1 MNFDLTEEQQ
11 MLQETVGQ
19 LLANECPVTR
29 LREVFDSD
37 TGFDESLWK
46 GLGELGILGLNVPE
60 DFGGAGLETLDLAV
74 VAETMGY
81 HAAPGPFLGHAL
93 AIEAIVSGGSE
104 AQKKKWLPDLASGA
118 RIGAVAIAD
127 SDGGWAS
134 GHWKIEPGDQVSGT
148 QSFATGGQHAD
159 LFVVG
164 LAGGRLGVVDAEAA
178 GFSRQSVDGADL
190 TRRLVA
196 LEFDRT
202 PCELLA
208 DDDAQAARRLHDVG
222 CVLLAADAFGGSV
235 RLLEMSVEYAKT
247 REQFGVKIGHFQALK
262 HQLASMALDVEPGR
276 GLYWYAAYAQDHVA
290 DESERIAA
298 VAKAHMTDRY
308 MDVARNAVEA
318 HGGIGFTW
326 ECDVQ
331 IWFKRAMFNRAF
343 LGHPGEHRRRQAEMA
358 GW

>member
-29 LREVFDSD
+29 LREVFDSE
-37 TGFDESLWK
+37 TGFDEALWK
-46 GLGELGILGLNVPE
+46 GMAELGILGLNVPE

-93 AIEAIVSGGSE
+93 AIEAIVRGGSD
-104 AQKKKWLPDLASGA
+104 AQKKKWLPALASGEC
-118 RIGAVAIAD
+118 IGAVSMSD
-127 SDGGWAS
+127 SEGGWTDNQ
-134 GHWKIEPGDQVSGT
+134 WKIDPGETISGE
-148 QSFATGGQHAD
+148 QAFATGGEQAD
-159 LFVVG
+159 LYVVG
-164 LAGGRLGVVDAEAA
+164 LAGGRLGVVEAEAS
-178 GFSRQSVDGADL
+178 GVSREAVDGADL

-196 LEFDRT
+196 LRFEKAS
-202 PCELLA
+202 CELLS
-208 DDDAQAARRLHDVG
+208 DDPGVARRLHDVG
-222 CVLLAADAFGGSV
+222 CVLLAADAFGGAA

-262 HQLASMALDVEPGR
+262 HQLSSMALDVEPGR
-276 GLYWYAAYAQDHVA
+276 GLYWYAAYAQDHVQ

-298 VAKAHMTDRY
+298 IAKAHITDRY

-331 IWFKRAMFNRAF
+331 IWFKRAMFDRAF

>member
-29 LREVFDSD
+29 LREVFDSE
-37 TGFDESLWK
+37 TGFDEALWK
-46 GLGELGILGLNVPE
+46 GMAELGILGLNVPE

-93 AIEAIVSGGSE
+93 AIEAIVRGGSD
-104 AQKKKWLPDLASGA
+104 AQKKKWLPALASGEC
-118 RIGAVAIAD
+118 IGAVSMSD
-127 SDGGWAS
+127 SEGGWTDNQ
-134 GHWKIEPGDQVSGT
+134 WKIDPGETISGE
-148 QSFATGGQHAD
+148 QAFATGGEQAD
-159 LFVVG
+159 LYVVG
-164 LAGGRLGVVDAEAA
+164 LAGGRLGVVEAEAS
-178 GFSRQSVDGADL
+178 GVSREAVDGADL

-196 LEFDRT
+196 LRFEQAT
-202 PCELLA
+202 CELLS
-208 DDDAQAARRLHDVG
+208 DDPAVARRLHDVG
-222 CVLLAADAFGGSV
+222 CVLLAADAFGGAA

-262 HQLASMALDVEPGR
+262 HQLSSMALDVEPGR
-276 GLYWYAAYAQDHVA
+276 GLYWYAAYAQDHVQ

-298 VAKAHMTDRY
+298 IAKAHITDRY

-331 IWFKRAMFNRAF
+331 IWFKRAMFDRAF